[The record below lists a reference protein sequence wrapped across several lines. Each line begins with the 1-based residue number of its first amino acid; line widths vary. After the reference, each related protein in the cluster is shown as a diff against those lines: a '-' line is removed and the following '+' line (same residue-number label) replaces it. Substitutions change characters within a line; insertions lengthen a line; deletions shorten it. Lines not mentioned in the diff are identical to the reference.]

1 MYTYKE
7 IPEDEQETKIFEE
20 DMDTLLP
27 QYEILDED
35 GDQLAVVHS
44 EVEAETLISH
54 LNK

>member
-1 MYTYKE
+1 MYSYKE
-7 IPEDEQETKIFEE
+7 IPVDEQETKIFE

-27 QYEILDED
+27 QYEILDND

-44 EVEAETLISH
+44 EVEAEILVSH